1 MPSLVDTIEIVHRCE
16 AQEFWSF
23 IGGFAAVGVLC
34 CAAIVM
40 LPRIW
45 AVVAGV
51 LDHLNKQQAQRFM
64 LLGAILLAGYA
75 GTKGFV
81 GGRVSYPFT
90 DPETRYLVDR
100 GSFVTNDW
108 VHVDFTRFLVP
119 DSAMLYVDAC
129 PISSTNVNAD
139 AFNVWEGTMG
149 AFNAPRDIP
158 YAAATN
164 FNWYVY
170 TDWTPGPAVHT
181 NGVLQMLWR
190 KWQEESEK
198 NRGFFVPSRT
208 GIYDNGR
215 RLTPP
220 SVPDIHIEAD
230 LSKGPSDD
238 GEKGKEVE
246 E

>member
-1 MPSLVDTIEIVHRCE
+1 MPSFFDTLEIMHQCE
-16 AQEFWSF
+16 VQELWAFV
-23 IGGFAAVGVLC
+23 GGFAAVGVLC
-34 CAAIVM
+34 CAAIVI

-64 LLGAILLAGYA
+64 LLGTIMLVGYA

-90 DPETRYLVDR
+90 DPETRYLVDH
-100 GSFVTNDW
+100 GSYVTNGW
-108 VHVDFTRFLVP
+108 VHVDFSRFMVP

-129 PISSTNVNAD
+129 PISSTNVTAD
-139 AFNVWEGTMG
+139 SFNVWEGTVRE
-149 AFNAPRDIP
+149 FDAPRDIP
-158 YAAATN
+158 YEAATN
-164 FNWYVY
+164 YNWFVY

-181 NGVLQMLWR
+181 NGVLQLLWR

-208 GIYDNGR
+208 GIYDGGK
-215 RLTPP
+215 RLSPP
-220 SVPDIHIEAD
+220 SVPKIKIEAD
-230 LSKGPSDD
+230 LSKGPSDG
-238 GEKGKEVE
+238 GEKEKEVE